1 MQEIIDV
8 VKEIQKL
15 KVRLNEL
22 KPAYREFLV
31 DQSIDLDTRWLT
43 WLMTPNE
50 LKGGYGWIS
59 SGRLKAF
66 SVIGVKDPTEY
77 GGMFYWDRH
86 QTKDYADYLDCSL
99 EIISD
104 SEEGEYG
111 VESPWNEKDDSI
123 EEWLERNHT
132 VKEFVRQFKEEV
144 LASGLIGFKYDW

>member
-1 MQEIIDV
+1 MHIS
-8 VKEIQKL
+8 
-15 KVRLNEL
+15 
-22 KPAYREFLV
+22 A
-31 DQSIDLDTRWLT
+31 DT
-43 WLMTPNE
+43 
-50 LKGGYGWIS
+50 
-59 SGRLKAF
+59 
-66 SVIGVKDPTEY
+66 TEY
-77 GGMFYWDRH
+77 EGMFYWDRH
-86 QTKDYADYLDCSL
+86 QTMDYADYLDCSL